1 LREEND
7 MADQKD
13 TAREHLEKSEEL
25 TAEVKEGWRSLPE
38 TEEAD
43 DAGVKG
49 VQESHAPSD

>member
-1 LREEND
+1 

-13 TAREHLEKSEEL
+13 DQKDTAQEHLEKSEEL
-25 TAEVKEGWRSLPE
+25 TAEVEEGWKTLPE

-43 DAGVKG
+43 DAGVQG